1 MERINFTKAVLGA
14 KATARLRE
22 RQVTQTMRSA
32 TSSIALAVNDG
43 RLRPRDMIQVTLDDE
58 VVGYARFTG
67 MEKVSWRQLTQEDAR
82 RGGFDNRF
90 ELAYALKRAGYRFK
104 PLDEYPLY
112 RCHFTWLN
120 ITNLKRE
127 I

>member
-1 MERINFTKAVLGA
+1 MERINFTTAVLGA

-22 RQVTQTMRSA
+22 HQVTQTIRSG

-43 RLRPRDMIQVTLDDE
+43 RLSPGDMIQVTLDDE
-58 VVGYARFTG
+58 VVGCARFTG
-67 MEKVSWRQLTQEDAR
+67 MGKVSWRQLTQEDAR

-112 RCHFTWLN
+112 RCHFTW
-120 ITNLKRE
+120 KRE

>member
-1 MERINFTKAVLGA
+1 MEKINFTTAVLGA

-22 RQVTQTMRSA
+22 HQVTQTIRSA
-32 TSSIALAVNDG
+32 TSSIVLAVNDG
-43 RLRPRDMIQVTLDDE
+43 RLASGDMIQVTLDDE
-58 VVGYARFTG
+58 FVGYARFTG
-67 MEKVSWRQLTQEDAR
+67 MEKMSWGRLTLEDAR
-82 RGGFDNRF
+82 LGGFDNRF

-112 RCHFTWLN
+112 RCHFTWSN
-120 ITNLKRE
+120 ISNLERD

>member
-1 MERINFTKAVLGA
+1 MERINFTTAVLGA

-22 RQVTQTMRSA
+22 HQVTQTIRSG
-32 TSSIALAVNDG
+32 TSSLALAVNDG
-43 RLRPRDMIQVTLDDE
+43 RLTPGDMIQVTLDDE
-58 VVGYARFTG
+58 FVGYARFTG
-67 MEKVSWRQLTQEDAR
+67 MEKTSWEQLTQEDAR

-112 RCHFTWLN
+112 RCKFTGLN
-120 ITNLKRE
+120 ITNLKGE
-127 I
+127 T

>member
-1 MERINFTKAVLGA
+1 MDRLKADELSIDDA
-14 KATARLRE
+14 K
-22 RQVTQTMRSA
+22 
-32 TSSIALAVNDG
+32 
-43 RLRPRDMIQVTLDDE
+43 
-58 VVGYARFTG
+58 
-67 MEKVSWRQLTQEDAR
+67 

-104 PLDEYPLY
+104 PLDEYLLY

-120 ITNLKRE
+120 IVNLKRE

>member
-1 MERINFTKAVLGA
+1 MERINFTTAVLGA

-22 RQVTQTMRSA
+22 HQVTQTIRSG
-32 TSSIALAVNDG
+32 TSSLALAVNDG
-43 RLRPRDMIQVTLDDE
+43 RLTPGDMIQVTLDDE
-58 VVGYARFTG
+58 FVGYARFTG
-67 MEKVSWRQLTQEDAR
+67 MEKTSWEQLTQEDAR

-112 RCHFTWLN
+112 RCHFTYERG
-120 ITNLKRE
+120 K
-127 I
+127 

>member
-1 MERINFTKAVLGA
+1 MEKINFTTAVLGA

-22 RQVTQTMRSA
+22 HQVTQTIRSA
-32 TSSIALAVNDG
+32 TSSIVLAVNDG
-43 RLRPRDMIQVTLDDE
+43 RLTSGDMIQVTLDDE
-58 VVGYARFTG
+58 FVGYARFTG
-67 MEKVSWRQLTQEDAR
+67 MEKMSWGRLTLEDAR
-82 RGGFDNRF
+82 LGGFDNRF

-112 RCHFTWLN
+112 RCHFTWSN
-120 ITNLKRE
+120 ISNLERD

>member
-1 MERINFTKAVLGA
+1 MERINFTTSVLGA

-22 RQVTQTMRSA
+22 HQVRQTIRSG

-43 RLRPRDMIQVTLDDE
+43 RLSPGDMIQVTLDE
-58 VVGYARFTG
+58 EFVGYARFTR
-67 MEKVSWRQLTQEDAR
+67 MERISWAQLSQEDAR

-112 RCHFTWLN
+112 RCHFTWSN
-120 ITNLKRE
+120 IINLKRE